1 MNDTGLALWGGS
13 LRWIWQKNTQKEAQ
27 DLIQKCQQAGGHA
40 LRYRG
45 HQAPFSENFLSA
57 RPELMA
63 LQEQVRRQFDPTS
76 LFNRNRFG
84 VTHVS

>member
-1 MNDTGLALWGGS
+1 
-13 LRWIWQKNTQKEAQ
+13 
-27 DLIQKCQQAGGHA
+27 
-40 LRYRG
+40 
-45 HQAPFSENFLSA
+45 
-57 RPELMA
+57 

>member
-13 LRWIWQKNTQKEAQ
+13 LRWIWQKTTQKEAQ

-57 RPELMA
+57 TPELMA